1 MILHRILDF
10 FFKLQYWDNKG
21 NLDMDCILDN
31 SIVSMINFLS
41 GNNIVAVQENVL
53 IFRGKVK

>member
-21 NLDMDCILDN
+21 NLDMDRILDN